1 QQLAWF
7 GEAWSASWS
16 ACKPA
21 STGCIISEIGQLKVL
36 ESLDLSTNNL
46 SGKIP
51 QSMSDLSFLSVLDLS
66 NNNLFGRI
74 PLSTQL
80 QSFGATSYSEN
91 PRLCGS
97 PLRKCPGDEPTK
109 LPNNNGIESMSESD
123 EELLELLWFFSGMI
137 VGFFVRFGGVFGSL
151 LINRS

>member
-1 QQLAWF
+1 
-7 GEAWSASWS
+7 
-16 ACKPA
+16 
-21 STGCIISEIGQLKVL
+21 
-36 ESLDLSTNNL
+36 
-46 SGKIP
+46 
-51 QSMSDLSFLSVLDLS
+51 MSDLSFLSVLDLS

-137 VGFFVRFGGVFGSL
+137 VLKTQIPSIDEQFRRLDHIDSGIQDGEFAT
-151 LINRS
+151 